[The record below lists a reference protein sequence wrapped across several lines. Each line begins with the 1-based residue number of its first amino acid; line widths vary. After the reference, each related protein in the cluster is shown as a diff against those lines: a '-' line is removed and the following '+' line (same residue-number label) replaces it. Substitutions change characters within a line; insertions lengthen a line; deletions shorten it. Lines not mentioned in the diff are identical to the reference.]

1 MILKRLISILV
12 IVVCLLNNSFAKT
25 NVDQTLE
32 HIKQLTNSNIE
43 RAFELINNIKT
54 NDLTKDQQARLENL
68 LSYINLLMNRHE
80 TAYEHIIKARDL
92 ALEANNLYEL
102 AESKRF
108 EASLYTMTNLQTES
122 LPLFLE
128 ALKIHK
134 SLKSDKVFYTLQGI
148 SLYYRS
154 IENYDKYL
162 EYGQLLLNDPKVKS
176 EKKALAIAHYMIGEG
191 YLKKGQ
197 LQLAK
202 LHLDSS
208 IEVFK
213 EISSILIS
221 EVYFTKAEL
230 FLKEH
235 QTSEALEMLN
245 KSQQSAQRNN
255 YNIASLQSELLKA
268 EIYIELNDTKQA
280 IEILNKL
287 LSENNS
293 DKSAESKAHKKLAQ
307 IYEQN
312 QQFSQALYHHKA
324 FKLTSDELL
333 EESQTEKTSFYNTK
347 LNIEHKELEIS
358 RLRSAQQISELAQKQ
373 REKTAKLRD
382 AILVLLLLF
391 LCALIY
397 YVIYTKRT
405 KNQMKALAEEANLA
419 NKAKS
424 NFLAKMSHEIRTPMN
439 AIIGLSQLALNA
451 KLNPKQRENISMV
464 HASSQSLLTLLND
477 ILDFS
482 KIEAKKLELEHADF
496 LLNNSIQRL
505 LNVCSFSA
513 EEKQLKLNVHID
525 NDVPTSL
532 TGDALRLEQILINLS
547 CT

>member
-230 FLKEH
+230 FLKE
-235 QTSEALEMLN
+235 
-245 KSQQSAQRNN
+245 
-255 YNIASLQSELLKA
+255 
-268 EIYIELNDTKQA
+268 
-280 IEILNKL
+280 
-287 LSENNS
+287 
-293 DKSAESKAHKKLAQ
+293 
-307 IYEQN
+307 
-312 QQFSQALYHHKA
+312 
-324 FKLTSDELL
+324 
-333 EESQTEKTSFYNTK
+333 
-347 LNIEHKELEIS
+347 
-358 RLRSAQQISELAQKQ
+358 
-373 REKTAKLRD
+373 
-382 AILVLLLLF
+382 
-391 LCALIY
+391 
-397 YVIYTKRT
+397 
-405 KNQMKALAEEANLA
+405 
-419 NKAKS
+419 
-424 NFLAKMSHEIRTPMN
+424 
-439 AIIGLSQLALNA
+439 
-451 KLNPKQRENISMV
+451 
-464 HASSQSLLTLLND
+464 
-477 ILDFS
+477 
-482 KIEAKKLELEHADF
+482 
-496 LLNNSIQRL
+496 
-505 LNVCSFSA
+505 
-513 EEKQLKLNVHID
+513 
-525 NDVPTSL
+525 
-532 TGDALRLEQILINLS
+532 
-547 CT
+547 